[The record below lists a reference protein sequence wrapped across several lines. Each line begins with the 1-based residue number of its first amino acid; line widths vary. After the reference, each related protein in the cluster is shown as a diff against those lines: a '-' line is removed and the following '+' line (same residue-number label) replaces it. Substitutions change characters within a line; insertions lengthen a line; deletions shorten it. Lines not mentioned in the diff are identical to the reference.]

1 MKITFLG
8 TSAMLPT
15 KERNPS
21 SILIEYKSDGLLIDC
36 GEGTQKQIRMAGIK
50 PTKITKLLITHFNGD
65 HILGIPGLMQ
75 SLVANNYE
83 GVLEVYGPEKT
94 AYYLKNLLKGFIAK
108 GIVKIK
114 VYELKDNK
122 KFFENKDFTLSC
134 KKVKHD
140 IPCLAYSF
148 KEKDTLKVNIEYTK
162 KFGLTQHPLLGDLQR
177 GKSIKYE
184 GKKIDVKKATIKK
197 PGRKIS
203 IVLDT
208 LPELSIAKFV
218 ENSDVLICDSTWDER
233 SKNKKGFHMTNL
245 DAAKMAKKSKSKKL
259 ILTHF
264 SQRYKT
270 ADELV
275 KEAKKIFKETH
286 EAKDFAI
293 FNV

>member
-15 KERNPS
+15 KERNPT
-21 SILIEYKSDGLLIDC
+21 SIFLEYKSEGLLIDC
-36 GEGTQKQIRMAGIK
+36 GEGTQKQIRIAGIK
-50 PTKITKLLITHFNGD
+50 PTKITKLLITHFHGD
-65 HILGIPGLMQ
+65 HILGIPGLVQ

-83 GVLEVYGPEKT
+83 KVLEIYGPERT
-94 AYYLKNLLKGFIAK
+94 SYYLKNLLKGFVAK

-114 VYELKDNK
+114 VYELKESK
-122 KFFENKDFTLSC
+122 KFFENKEFSLFC

-148 KEKDTLKVNIEYTK
+148 KEKDTLKINTEYTK
-162 KFGLTQHPLLGDLQR
+162 KFGLTQHPLLGQLQK
-177 GKSIKYE
+177 GKSVDYN
-184 GKKIDVKKATIKK
+184 GKKIEVKKATIVK
-197 PGRKIS
+197 PGKKIS

-208 LPELSIAKFV
+208 LPEHSISKFV
-218 ENSDVLICDSTWDER
+218 ENSDLLICDSTWDER

-245 DAAKMAKKSKSKKL
+245 EAARIAKSSKSKKL
-259 ILTHF
+259 VLTHF

-270 ADELV
+270 TEDLV

-286 EAKDFAI
+286 EARDFTI
-293 FNV
+293 INV